1 MCYPLLS
8 VCYFSSLLSNTY
20 YSVAEL
26 HWDIIVSLYE
36 LHWDIIAEN
45 MGGGLIM
52 DPYSKPQND
61 DKAHLMTMVM
71 VVIV

>member
-20 YSVAEL
+20 CSVA
-26 HWDIIVSLYE
+26 E

>member
-8 VCYFSSLLSNTY
+8 VCYFSSLLSNRHC
-20 YSVAEL
+20 SVSELHWGIVSLSEL
-26 HWDIIVSLYE
+26 HWDIIVE
-36 LHWDIIAEN
+36 K

-61 DKAHLMTMVM
+61 DMAHLMMIAM